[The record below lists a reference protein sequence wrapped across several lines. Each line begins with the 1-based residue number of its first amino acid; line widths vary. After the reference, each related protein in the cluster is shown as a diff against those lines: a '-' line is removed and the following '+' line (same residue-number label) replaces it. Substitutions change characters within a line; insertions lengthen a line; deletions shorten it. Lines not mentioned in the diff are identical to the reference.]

1 MFKKILLKFFPEN
14 IKDNALSL
22 INFHLNIISS
32 ELFYFI
38 SIKKI
43 LENRKINFLDTK
55 FSYLENRKNNFLNM
69 KNDIHYRYKI
79 FGALNWRKKYGVS
92 TMAFTVSILASH
104 IYYQRIKKAQLI
116 NLYVIFNKTFYD
128 IIYIYFARF
137 KQYPKIL
144 TDEEKF
150 KLFLDVFIELLYK
163 NMAAKKIKKVKE
175 KVETLKKI
183 LLEDVNFLYFV
194 YSTTKHI
201 QNVYIKNSDIDLYK
215 WLIWGM
221 LVEWDNITA
230 LLKKTSRD
238 IYIKRYS
245 SYFNADFVSLI
256 NLLVPEYTY
265 IDYIFKVKDLEIFDY
280 LQESITFLDDTR
292 DDIQAIWKD
301 KENFSI
307 KNILSIVDIA
317 TSVDFWK
324 DNFFDSLKK
333 YNNIVL
339 AEEYWGEVPAP
350 EDVKWIMMWKVPD
363 VIKRVSNVNEAFMDF
378 YILLWSDI
386 SSGDSAMFQS
396 CFLSK
401 DIAKL
406 DNFIEHIH
414 TKKETSERMLD
425 IYYLYD
431 NKYFENSVRI
441 KKNDDKT
448 PWFKSIRYDT
458 VSDIIIKNILKNYSL
473 TLLQDFNS
481 RLQKEYIEDKKYF
494 NIVLKDFSSNIRKY
508 LKNDKKICEYFFEKK
523 LGNLIPSI
531 DIEENFIKNFKENI
545 YASDFIVFDVIVWYI
560 IKQFEESWYMENK
573 EIIWVLIII
582 LARIRESFFGYII
595 FREILAQNKQTNTI
609 RWLDIVYSSFVFDL
623 LPSNLLD
630 IELMTILNKL
640 ADEFVANHKDFIN
653 YFVSI
658 KENQKF
664 VKAIWNIDKL
674 GKLDNFKLPTR
685 KYDINGQ
692 VYDLLLSVQQFNKRY
707 VKFEV

>member
-1 MFKKILLKFFPEN
+1 MFKKILLKFFPDD

-55 FSYLENRKNNFLNM
+55 FSYLENRKNNFLSM
-69 KNDIHYRYKI
+69 KKDIHYRYKI

-92 TMAFTVSILASH
+92 TIAFTISILASH
-104 IYYQRIKKAQLI
+104 IYYEKIKKENLI
-116 NLYVIFNKTFYD
+116 DFYIILNKTFYD

-137 KQYPKIL
+137 KQYPNIL

-163 NMAAKKIKKVKE
+163 NMASKKIKKIKE
-175 KVETLKKI
+175 KVEVFKKI

-201 QNVYIKNSDIDLYK
+201 QKIYIIENDIDFYK
-215 WLIWGM
+215 WSIWGM
-221 LVEWDNITA
+221 LVEGKNITA

-245 SYFNADFVSLI
+245 SYFNADFISLI

-265 IDYIFKVKDLEIFDY
+265 VDYLFKVKDLEVFDY
-280 LQESITFLDDTR
+280 LQESLGFLDDTR

-301 KENFSI
+301 KDKYSMD
-307 KNILSIVDIA
+307 NILSIIDIV
-317 TSVDFWK
+317 TSVDSWK
-324 DNFFDSLKK
+324 ENFFDSLKK

-339 AEEYWGEVPAP
+339 AEEYGWDVPAP

-363 VIKRVSNVNEAFMDF
+363 VIKKVSNVNESFMDF

-396 CFLSK
+396 CFLTK

-406 DNFIEHIH
+406 DKFITSLHI
-414 TKKETSERMLD
+414 KKETEERILN

-431 NKYFENSVRI
+431 NKYFENSIRI

-448 PWFKSIRYDT
+448 TSFRSIRYDT
-458 VSDIIIKNILKNYSL
+458 VNGIIINNIFKNYSL

-494 NIVLKDFSSNIRKY
+494 DIVLKDFSSNIRKY
-508 LKNDKKICEYFFEKK
+508 LKDDKKICKYFFEKK
-523 LGNLIPSI
+523 LGNLIP
-531 DIEENFIKNFKENI
+531 DLNIEEKFIKNFKENI
-545 YASDFIVFDVIVWYI
+545 YASDFIVFDIIAPYI
-560 IKQFEESWYMENK
+560 IKQFEKSWYIDNK
-573 EIIWVLIII
+573 EIRGTLIII

-595 FREILAQNKQTNTI
+595 FRKIIAQNKDGNVI
-609 RWLDIVYSSFVFDL
+609 KWLDMVYSSFVFNL
-623 LPSNLLD
+623 LPSDLLD
-630 IELMTILNKL
+630 IELMTILDKL
-640 ADEFVANHKDFIN
+640 ADKFTNKHKDFIN

-658 KENQKF
+658 KGNQEF
-664 VKAIWNIDKL
+664 VSAIWKIESF
-674 GKLDNFKLPTR
+674 GKLEKYKLPTI

-692 VYDLLLSVQQFNKRY
+692 VYDILLSVQQFNKRY